1 MGMKDAWK
9 IGIKEIERDEL
20 TASPVER
27 RVMATANFTQEDIE
41 RLLKRAEYQIES
53 NRLVYWIIGFATAA
67 ILLLPLVIDIK
78 NVKP

>member
-1 MGMKDAWK
+1 MA
-9 IGIKEIERDEL
+9 KEEKHEKGNDGP
-20 TASPVER
+20 PVEIER

-53 NRLVYWIIGFATAA
+53 NRLVYWTIGFAIAA
-67 ILLLPLVIDIK
+67 ILLLPLVIAIK